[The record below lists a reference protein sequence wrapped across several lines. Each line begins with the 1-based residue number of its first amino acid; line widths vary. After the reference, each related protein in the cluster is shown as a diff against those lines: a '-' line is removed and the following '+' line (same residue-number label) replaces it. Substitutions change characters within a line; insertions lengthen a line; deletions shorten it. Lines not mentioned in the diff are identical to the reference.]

1 MITVKQI
8 SYKEL
13 DGLPEFK
20 DIAKEYTAESSLDEM
35 PPINPNVDLYIKLNE
50 AGALTTLAAYDD
62 ELVIGYANFIISPN
76 LHYSVSTAVTESF
89 FVKEDYRKT
98 GAGMFLLKE
107 MERLAKE
114 KGAIAF
120 LVSAPTDSKL
130 SVVMDKNKAYKETNK
145 VFFRS
150 LA

>member
-20 DIAKEYTAESSLDEM
+20 AIAQEYTAESSLDEM

-62 ELVIGYANFIISPN
+62 KLVIGYANFIMSPN
-76 LHYSVSTAVTESF
+76 LHYSTTTAVTESF

-98 GAGMFLLKE
+98 GAGIFLLKE

>member
-1 MITVKQI
+1 MITIKQI

-20 DIAKEYTAESSLDEM
+20 DIVKEYTAESSLDEM
-35 PPINPNVDLYIKLNE
+35 PPINTNVDLYIKLNE

-62 ELVIGYANFIISPN
+62 EIVIGYANFIISPN

-130 SVVMDKNKAYKETNK
+130 SAVMDKNKAYKETNK

>member
-62 ELVIGYANFIISPN
+62 ELVIGYANFIMSPN
-76 LHYSVSTAVTESF
+76 LHYSVTTAVTESF

-114 KGAIAF
+114 KGAIAI

-130 SVVMDKNKAYKETNK
+130 SFVMDKNKAYKETNK

>member
-1 MITVKQI
+1 MITVKKI
-8 SYKEL
+8 SFVEFYS
-13 DGLPEFK
+13 LPEFEN
-20 DIAKEYTAESSLDEM
+20 IIWEYTSESALEDM
-35 PPINPNVDLYIKLNE
+35 PPINPNIDLYIKLNE
-50 AGALTTLAAYDD
+50 AGVLTTLVAFDD
-62 ELVIGYANFIISPN
+62 DSLIGFANFIMSPN
-76 LHYSVSTAVTESF
+76 LHYSTTTAVTESF

-130 SVVMDKNKAYKETNK
+130 SAVMDKNKAYKETNK